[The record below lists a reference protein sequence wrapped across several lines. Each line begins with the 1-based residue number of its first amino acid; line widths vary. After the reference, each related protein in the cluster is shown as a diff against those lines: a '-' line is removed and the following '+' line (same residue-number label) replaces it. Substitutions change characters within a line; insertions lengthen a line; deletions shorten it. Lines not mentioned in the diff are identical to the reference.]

1 MSTAIRR
8 VETIALAKWTGTL
21 FGVSGAVLVALN
33 LPVSGWGF
41 VLFLVSSVSWT
52 VAGVMMRERSLIV
65 LNVVFTIINML
76 GIYRWLI
83 A

>member
-1 MSTAIRR
+1 MPPFISI
-8 VETIALAKWTGTL
+8 AKWTGTL
-21 FGVSGAVLVALN
+21 FGVTGAALVALN

-41 VLFLVSSVSWT
+41 VLFLVSSVSWAI
-52 VAGVMMRERSLIV
+52 AGVVMHERSLLL
-65 LNVVFTIINML
+65 LNAVFIIINLL